1 LHLKHIVS
9 GLKISINEKCL
20 LSYRTGYRI
29 IGLGRRLN
37 MLTKVNEL
45 SKNAII
51 LLSVGIIAIT
61 SIVVTLIATG
71 EGSRKGSAEPLVEF

>member
-1 LHLKHIVS
+1 
-9 GLKISINEKCL
+9 
-20 LSYRTGYRI
+20 
-29 IGLGRRLN
+29 